1 LEDDDRGD
9 DTKKTTKSGFAEL
22 LKAEISKFAGEVRRV
37 LFA

>member
-1 LEDDDRGD
+1 LEDGD
-9 DTKKTTKSGFAEL
+9 GDGDNKKTAKSEFTEL